1 MSGGGDARVVAGA
14 AVEMHVVEAQAD
26 LSLSLSL
33 SISLLWCDAL
43 ECSWGEKENKKKGG
57 CVSCVEEK
65 NKKKKKEKK
74 KWNVDE
80 NEMEGRK
87 II

>member
-26 LSLSLSL
+26 LSLSL
-33 SISLLWCDAL
+33 LWCEAL
-43 ECSWGEKENKKKGG
+43 ECSWGEKQNKKKGG